1 MKRRDFIGTAVVGA
15 TTLAAASHAEG
26 EKGTSEKSIDTSFLK
41 ERVTLGQ
48 SGLKVSRVGLGS
60 GMTGGMRRSNQV
72 RMGEKNFR
80 DLIRYAYDQGINFF
94 DTADLYGTHRDI
106 MPGLEGVP
114 REEVTIVSKIW
125 WAPGGIPEKERL
137 MADELVERF
146 LKELNTDYIDLL
158 HLHCVTSK
166 DWPKELAK
174 QMDVMSKLK
183 EEGKIRAHGVS
194 VHSLEALEVAAE
206 HPWVDAVHTRINP
219 YEMAMDGPP
228 EKVVPILKKMHANG
242 KGVTGMKMIGEGRLR
257 DDPEKKMESVK
268 FVYGLGCVDT
278 VIVGFESKEE
288 VDDTLAMVGKALA

>member
-1 MKRRDFIGTAVVGA
+1 MKRRDFLGTAVVGA
-15 TTLAAASHAEG
+15 TTLAGASHSAD
-26 EKGTSEKSIDTSFLK
+26 KSNGQEESLDNGFLK
-41 ERVTLGQ
+41 ERVRLGQ
-48 SGLKVSRVGLGS
+48 SDLKVTRVGLGT
-60 GMTGGMRRSNQV
+60 GMTGGMRRSNQI
-72 RMGEKNFR
+72 RIGEKNFR
-80 DLIRYAYDQGINFF
+80 DLLRYAYDQGINYF
-94 DTADLYGTHRDI
+94 DAADLYGTHRDI
-106 MPGLEGVP
+106 IPGLEGIP
-114 REEVTIVSKIW
+114 REEIVIVSKIW
-125 WAPGGIPEKERL
+125 WGPGGIPEKERL
-137 MADELVERF
+137 LADALVERF
-146 LKELNTDYIDLL
+146 LKELNTEYIDLL

-228 EKVVPILKKMHANG
+228 EKVIPILKKMHENG

-257 DDPEKKMESVK
+257 DDPEKKQESVN

-288 VDDTLAMVGKALA
+288 VDDTLRMVGKALA